1 MHHTEI
7 TPQFA
12 ADFFKFTDKAKRL
25 CITAHIS
32 PDEDSMASLL
42 AAYRL
47 LTDRYPEKEVGVIYG
62 TERIPRYETFQNFDR
77 IEFVKDIAD
86 HLDDFDLLVCLD
98 GSQYHRFT
106 ARPEALKTFQGKKIC
121 IDHHSSPVDEFDLSI
136 IAPRAS
142 STAEIIYLT
151 IGNDEDIDKELAEI
165 FLVGILGDTGNF
177 TYLRPDQTGTLMTAK
192 KLIETGQIEIAAL
205 QSRYRT
211 IPPRLLILIRKFL
224 ENTQFHRV
232 KNGLDKLAVSWPDF
246 QTSFIT
252 REFAEKQGFTDKE
265 IAEAGAI
272 YIASYIRAIT
282 GYSWGFVVTPRTNG
296 QVSISFRSLPGSV
309 NVREV
314 AERMGIGGGHD
325 LAAGGTFREEG
336 RPLDSEECLEKVLEW
351 LKENKPVIN

>member
-1 MHHTEI
+1 
-7 TPQFA
+7 
-12 ADFFKFTDKAKRL
+12 
-25 CITAHIS
+25 
-32 PDEDSMASLL
+32 MASLL
-42 AAYRL
+42 GLYRL
-47 LTDRYPEKEVGVIYG
+47 LSDKYSNKEIKMIYG
-62 TERIPRYETFQNFDR
+62 AERLPRYESFQNFNQ
-77 IEFVKDIAD
+77 IKFVKDIAD
-86 HLDDFDLLVCLD
+86 YLNDCDLLVCLD

-106 ARPEALKTFQGKKIC
+106 SNPDALKTFQGKKIC
-121 IDHHSSPVDEFDLSI
+121 IDHHSSPVDEFDLSAI
-136 IAPRAS
+136 IPQIS
-142 STAEIIYLT
+142 STTEIIYLALS
-151 IGNDEDIDKELAEI
+151 NHRDIDKPLAEI

-336 RPLDSEECLEKVLEW
+336 RPLDPEECLEKVLEW